1 MLEKKTINKWFL
13 SMIGLTNFNF
23 FLFLNHLNGR
33 KTIKFSDTKIIE
45 IDINGPRFRV
55 FEDKLKKQKKNMYYI
70 RLR

>member
-1 MLEKKTINKWFL
+1 
-13 SMIGLTNFNF
+13 MIGLTNFNF
-23 FLFLNHLNGR
+23 FLFLNHLNGW

-55 FEDKLKKQKKNMYYI
+55 FEDKLKKHLYYI

>member
-1 MLEKKTINKWFL
+1 MLEKTINKWFL

-23 FLFLNHLNGR
+23 FLFLYHLNGR

-45 IDINGPRFRV
+45 IDINGPRFR
-55 FEDKLKKQKKNMYYI
+55 EDKLKKQKNMYYI